1 MNEHAVFL
9 LPVFALMLFSC
20 TSSTGNTTS
29 GKPISRPVI
38 YDIKAPAAGNYPQGL
53 YKYPHKQN
61 TSITEMFLQTLEW
74 SPSVEKT
81 FAVDTQYTAKLTL
94 TPASSEYTF
103 NGVTLENIQGLPVQN
118 VENISSGMSGKNM
131 VITFVFKKTASVK
144 APPEL
149 LFVDEFNGN
158 ALDASKWAVCP
169 NWDRQGRSTWTSD
182 MVSVGGGYLHLGFKR
197 DTALGKS
204 KTSNTGLSN
213 NWIKAGAV
221 RTRNRENK
229 IFYENTFGFYE
240 ARLKVPKVS
249 GMWGAFWLMSP
260 TQWILTD
267 EGVIGTEIDIVETIG
282 NPKNTFNAALHWN
295 GYESSHKSVGSDD
308 AIPAGINIYDGEFHT
323 FALDWSPKEYIF
335 YVDGVEFWRSNGSAR
350 FKNSGIN
357 QNPNYIKLTV
367 EGADWAGTLPSD
379 FSEGEMLVDYVKVY
393 NQPIIAK

>member
-1 MNEHAVFL
+1 MNGYAVFL
-9 LPVFALMLFSC
+9 LPVLALTLFSC
-20 TSSTGNTTS
+20 TSSNGNTAS
-29 GKPISRPVI
+29 GKPIPRPVI
-38 YDIKAPAAGNYPQGL
+38 YSIKAPAAGNYPQGL
-53 YKYPHKQN
+53 FKYPHKQN
-61 TSITEMFLQTLEW
+61 TSLSELFLQTLEW

-81 FAVDTQYTAKLTL
+81 FAVNTQYTAKLTL

-103 NGVTLENIQGLPVQN
+103 NGVTLENIQGLPEQN
-118 VENISSGMSGKNM
+118 VENISSGMSGRNM
-131 VITFVFKKTASVK
+131 VITIVFKKTESVN

-149 LFVDEFNGN
+149 LFVDDFNGN
-158 ALDASKWAVCP
+158 TLDASKWAVCP

-182 MVSVGGGYLHLGFKR
+182 MVSVSGGYLHLGFKR
-197 DTALGKS
+197 DTVLGKS

-221 RTRNRENK
+221 RTRNRDSK

-240 ARLKVPKVS
+240 ARLKIPKVS

-282 NPKNTFNAALHWN
+282 NPKNSFNAALHWN

-308 AIPAGINIYDGEFHT
+308 VIPSGINIYDGEFHT

-335 YVDGVEFWRSNGSAR
+335 YVDGVEFWRCNGSAK

-367 EGADWAGTLPSD
+367 EGADWAGTLPPD

-393 NQPIIAK
+393 NQPQL

>member
-1 MNEHAVFL
+1 VNGYAVFL
-9 LPVFALMLFSC
+9 LPVLALTLFSC
-20 TSSTGNTTS
+20 TSSNGNTAS
-29 GKPISRPVI
+29 GKPIPRPVI
-38 YDIKAPAAGNYPQGL
+38 YSIKAPAAGNYPQGL
-53 YKYPHKQN
+53 FKYPHKQN
-61 TSITEMFLQTLEW
+61 TSLSELFLQTLEW

-81 FAVDTQYTAKLTL
+81 FAVNTQYTAKLTL

-103 NGVTLENIQGLPVQN
+103 NGVTLENIQGLPEQN
-118 VENISSGMSGKNM
+118 VENISSGMSGRNM
-131 VITFVFKKTASVK
+131 VITIVFKKTESVN

-149 LFVDEFNGN
+149 LFVDDFNGN
-158 ALDASKWAVCP
+158 TLDASKWAVCP

-182 MVSVGGGYLHLGFKR
+182 MVSVSGGYLHLGFKR
-197 DTALGKS
+197 DTVLGKS

-221 RTRNRENK
+221 RTRNRDSK

-240 ARLKVPKVS
+240 ARLKIPKVS

-282 NPKNTFNAALHWN
+282 NPKNSFNAALHWN

-308 AIPAGINIYDGEFHT
+308 VIPSGINIYDGEFHT

-335 YVDGVEFWRSNGSAR
+335 YVDGVEFWRCNGSAK

-367 EGADWAGTLPSD
+367 EGADWAGTLPPD

-393 NQPIIAK
+393 NQPQL